1 MDPKTKKGVGL
12 DWPNKRTPLNEV
24 AKHVE
29 RGGNVGLQMGAVS
42 GWLAAVDLDCPE
54 ARLLGPKFL
63 PGTLRLRKGEE
74 LPSVSFYRSPGLG
87 FEAFNDLEKNRIIDL
102 KASANGKGHLVV
114 VEPSEHPKKGPYK
127 FVDGFD
133 ASKIMKVPS
142 EELREKVGHLA
153 VATLIAR
160 SLPQRG
166 RHDLALAL
174 AGYMLRNGKT
184 PKMVYKILSEAWRV
198 KYAPADGLKDL
209 VGIVKDTATKLKN
222 NEAVTGGRTLENTI
236 TGMPEK
242 IAKFLGWER
251 AEVEERRRVYALTEL
266 GNSER
271 LIDRHGKDFGYVP
284 PWGRYL
290 VYDGTRWRVDDNGA
304 VRRMGKDTV
313 RSIYA
318 EAKDAPDDARRKAI
332 AQHAIR
338 SESRNRIDAMIDLA
352 KDEVPV
358 APDKL
363 DADPWKLNVLNGTV
377 DLRTGELLPHSR
389 ADLITKITQVRY
401 DPDAKAPVFETFLE
415 KVLLNEALR
424 KFVQRSLG
432 YSLTGSV
439 QEQILLFLYGTGA
452 NGKTTLMNVVLG
464 LTGDYGKQAAPDLLV
479 AKGTTHPTELADLF
493 GARFV
498 ASTEVEDGRKLA
510 ENLTKQLTGGDRIK
524 ARYMRQDFW
533 EFAPSHKIWLSANHK
548 PEVRGTDYA
557 IWRRIKL
564 IPFGVTIRK
573 EDQDSR
579 LPEKLKEEM
588 PGILAWAVR
597 GCLEWQAEGLG
608 EPKEVTQATE
618 SYKAE
623 QDVLAAFIEECC
635 VVEAGAWVKFKDLYA
650 VYQAWGT
657 EPAHRARVREGQRH
671 R

>member
-1 MDPKTKKGVGL
+1 MAPWTS
-12 DWPNKRTPLNEV
+12 
-24 AKHVE
+24 A
-29 RGGNVGLQMGAVS
+29 
-42 GWLAAVDLDCPE
+42 
-54 ARLLGPKFL
+54 
-63 PGTLRLRKGEE
+63 PG
-74 LPSVSFYRSPGLG
+74 SFFPT
-87 FEAFNDLEKNRIIDL
+87 A
-102 KASANGKGHLVV
+102 
-114 VEPSEHPKKGPYK
+114 EP
-127 FVDGFD
+127 
-133 ASKIMKVPS
+133 
-142 EELREKVGHLA
+142 
-153 VATLIAR
+153 T
-160 SLPQRG
+160 
-166 RHDLALAL
+166 
-174 AGYMLRNGKT
+174 
-184 PKMVYKILSEAWRV
+184 
-198 KYAPADGLKDL
+198 
-209 VGIVKDTATKLKN
+209 
-222 NEAVTGGRTLENTI
+222 
-236 TGMPEK
+236 
-242 IAKFLGWER
+242 
-251 AEVEERRRVYALTEL
+251 
-266 GNSER
+266 
-271 LIDRHGKDFGYVP
+271 
-284 PWGRYL
+284 
-290 VYDGTRWRVDDNGA
+290 
-304 VRRMGKDTV
+304 
-313 RSIYA
+313 
-318 EAKDAPDDARRKAI
+318 
-332 AQHAIR
+332 
-338 SESRNRIDAMIDLA
+338 
-352 KDEVPV
+352 
-358 APDKL
+358 
-363 DADPWKLNVLNGTV
+363 
-377 DLRTGELLPHSR
+377 
-389 ADLITKITQVRY
+389 
-401 DPDAKAPVFETFLE
+401 
-415 KVLLNEALR
+415 LNEALR

-533 EFAPSHKIWLSANHK
+533 EFAPSQKIWLSANHK

-657 EPAHRARVREGQRH
+657 ESGEPTETKRKFGNRLTERGFVKDNGTDNIAIRRGLALLHEGGTRL
-671 R
+671 